1 MSLVLEGVS
10 IRPSRKYIDRFAASG
25 GTACGVL
32 LVVSDEERHKKLLLR
47 RGLLTG
53 KAEAEERKVANFD
66 RVRKVQE
73 EMIRCA
79 KESGWVLIEQRVEPD
94 PLDVVADELYKAS
107 ACMVKDMLMDE
118 LEEDCVLPTSG
129 GGGGGGGAG
138 GNSMPFANRLV
149 RAEDLVRADKEH
161 MEVTTEQSKEEIEI

>member
-10 IRPSRKYIDRFAASG
+10 IRPSRKYIDRFAAAG
-25 GTACGVL
+25 GVACGVL
-32 LVVSDEERHKKLLLR
+32 LVVSDEERHKQLLLK
-47 RGLLTG
+47 RGMLTG

-79 KESGWVLIEQRVEPD
+79 RESGWVLIEQRVEPD

-118 LEEDCVLPTSG
+118 LEEDCILPTSG
-129 GGGGGGGAG
+129 GGGGGGGTA
-138 GNSMPFANRLV
+138 MPFVNRIV
-149 RAEDLVRADKEH
+149 RVEDLVRADKEH
-161 MEVTTEQSKEEIEI
+161 MEVAAEQSKEEIEI